1 MSDESTAPADPIT
14 PETAAAVPAADV
26 ASHDIPMSAELRTA
40 IAESWGPAPVMP
52 HPARPDGAAPA
63 AARRAALS
71 AKFPGQLVV
80 VPSGVL
86 TTRANDTEYPYRAA
100 SSFTWLT
107 GETTE
112 DAVLVL
118 TPNGSGHD
126 STLFIREYAAPGDVA
141 YFTSRLHGA
150 LWVGGVPT
158 PTETSERLGLPV
170 RGLADLAGAIG
181 PWRDR
186 PAAVLTGFDSYVD
199 ALLPNAASAPLSTV
213 LDELRLTKDAWEISR
228 LQAACDAT
236 TRGFA
241 DVAREIPVVLAAGG
255 RRGERWLEGTF
266 WRRARMEGNEVGYT
280 SIVGSGSHGTVLH
293 WWRNNGDVGP
303 GQLLL
308 ADMGVETDEL
318 YTADVTRTMPI
329 SGDWSP
335 EQLKVYRAVFE
346 AQEAGIAEVKA
357 GADFVA
363 AHNAAMWVLAD
374 YLHSWGI
381 LPVTA
386 DVSCASDP
394 ERPGAGLHRRY
405 TLHAT
410 SHMLGI
416 DVHDCA
422 AARTE
427 VYKGALEAG
436 YVLTVEPGLYF
447 QTHDE
452 TVPAELRGIG
462 VRIEDDILVTDG
474 APVNLSAALPR
485 EPDAVTD
492 WMREVQS
499 TPATP

>member
-1 MSDESTAPADPIT
+1 MSETVET
-14 PETAAAVPAADV
+14 PPVI
-26 ASHDIPMSAELRTA
+26 ASHDIPMSVELRTA
-40 IAESWGPAPVMP
+40 IAESWGLPAVMP
-52 HPARPDGAAPA
+52 HPARTDGAAPA
-63 AARRAALS
+63 AVRREALS
-71 AKFPGQLVV
+71 GKLPGQLVV
-80 VPSGVL
+80 VPSGGL
-86 TTRANDTEYPYRAA
+86 QTRANDTDYPYRAA

-112 DAVLVL
+112 DAVLVM
-118 TPNGSGHD
+118 TPTGNGHD
-126 STLFIREYAAPGDVA
+126 STLFIREYAAPGEVE

-158 PTETSERLGLPV
+158 PAETSERLGLKV

-181 PWRDR
+181 PWRDK
-186 PAAVLTGFDSYVD
+186 PAAALAGFDRYVD
-199 ALLPNAASAPLSTV
+199 ALLPNADSAALATV

-236 TRGFA
+236 ARGFA

-280 SIVGSGSHGTVLH
+280 SIVGAGAHGTVLH
-293 WWRNNGDVGP
+293 WWRNNGDIAP

-329 SGDWSP
+329 TGEWTP
-335 EQLKVYRAVFE
+335 QQLKVYRAVYE
-346 AQEAGIAEVKA
+346 AQDAGIAEVKA

-374 YLHSWGI
+374 HLHSWGI

-386 DVSCASDP
+386 DVSCASDV

-422 AARTE
+422 EARTE
-427 VYKGALEAG
+427 VYKGSLDAG

-447 QTHDE
+447 QAHDE

-474 APVNLSAALPR
+474 APVNLSESLPR
-485 EPDAVTD
+485 DPDAVTA
-492 WMREVQS
+492 WMREVQA